1 MPTGFQRSVCRSIV
15 SAGAM
20 TNSPPPPFTL
30 RPATNLDQ
38 PAIWAL
44 ISSVLRNYGI
54 TTDLASTDQDLA
66 DIEASFGQRG
76 GCFFVLLDGP
86 TVVGTVALNRESPSC
101 CELGRMYLSPAYRR
115 RGLGRMLLD
124 KAITEAKAQGYA
136 GIHLKTA
143 AVLVEAIRLYE
154 SVGFVRTSDTPV
166 SKNCDLA
173 MTKRLG

>member
-1 MPTGFQRSVCRSIV
+1 
-15 SAGAM
+15 M
-20 TNSPPPPFTL
+20 TNTDSPPFTL

-38 PAIWAL
+38 PAIWDL
-44 ISSVLRNYGI
+44 ISGVLRNYGI
-54 TTDLASTDQDLA
+54 TTDLDSTDQDLA
-66 DIEASFGQRG
+66 DIESSYDKRG

-86 TVVGTVALNRESPSC
+86 TIVGSVALNRESPSC
-101 CELGRMYLSPAYRR
+101 CELCRMYLSPAYRR

-124 KAITEAKAQGYA
+124 KGIAEAKAQGYA
-136 GIHLKTA
+136 EIHLKTA

-154 SVGFVRTSDTPV
+154 SVGFVRTSGTPV

>member
-1 MPTGFQRSVCRSIV
+1 
-15 SAGAM
+15 M
-20 TNSPPPPFTL
+20 TSSPPAPFTL

-38 PAIWAL
+38 PAIWSL
-44 ISSVLRNYGI
+44 ISSVLGGYGI
-54 TTDLASTDQDLA
+54 TTDLNTTDQDLA
-66 DIEASFGQRG
+66 DIEGSYGKRG

-86 TVVGTVALNRESPSC
+86 TIVGTVALNRESPSS
-101 CELGRMYLSPAYRR
+101 CELCRMYLSPAYRR

-124 KAITEAKAQGYA
+124 QAIAEAKAQGHSE
-136 GIHLKTA
+136 IHLKTA

-166 SKNCDLA
+166 SKNCNLA